1 MDEPDFRRYLR
12 REGRTEKVAHEVVT
26 LVGQFAEFLQ
36 RQREGKGLTDAEP
49 DDLEAFVARLETTP
63 GSSAKTHLWAIR
75 YYYAY
80 IQDDEMRTVTA
91 ALREERI
98 SRAPFPL
105 ADFRG
110 VAAEDSARL
119 AAAGIRNVTQ
129 MLAAG
134 RTPAQRVALAQK
146 TGVSLRAIEDLVK
159 LSDLARIPGVKGIR
173 ARLYVDAGFDT
184 LDKLAACETEAL
196 RAALIEFVTRTGFE
210 GIAPLPKEAAFTV
223 AQARKLP
230 RVIELAGS
238 AST

>member
-1 MDEPDFRRYLR
+1 MQQEDFQRYLR
-12 REGRTEKVAHEVVT
+12 REGRTEKVAREVVT
-26 LVGQFAEFLQ
+26 VVEQYAEFLHNQ
-36 RQREGKGLTDAEP
+36 RGGKELADAAP
-49 DDLEAFVARLETTP
+49 DDLEAFVAHIEAAPKT
-63 GSSAKTHLWAIR
+63 SAKTHLWAIH

-80 IQDDEMRTVTA
+80 IQNDEMRAVTA

-98 SRAPFPL
+98 SRSPFPM

-110 VAAEDSARL
+110 VTAEDIARL
-119 AAAGIRNVTQ
+119 AEVGIRNIKQ

-134 RTPAQRVALAQK
+134 QTPAQRSALAHK
-146 TGVSLRAIEDLVK
+146 TGVSLRSIEDLVR

-173 ARLYVDAGFDT
+173 ARLYVDAGFDS
-184 LDKLAACETEAL
+184 LDELAACEPEAL

-230 RVIELAGS
+230 RVVELHRKES
-238 AST
+238 A